1 MLLALFNII
10 EWVLDIAWWVIVI
23 QFILSW
29 LVYFRVINVHSP
41 QVRSFILAIDRLT
54 EPLYRPIRRVLPDFG
69 GLDFS
74 PMVVLLV
81 ITLLMYKVVPPIFA
95 SLGAFGP

>member
-1 MLLALFNII
+1 MLLALYNII
-10 EWVLDIAWWVIVI
+10 EWLLDIAWWIIVI
-23 QFILSW
+23 QFVMSW
-29 LVYFRVINVHSP
+29 LIVLKVINTYNP
-41 QVRSFILAIDRLT
+41 GVRGFIAALERMT

-81 ITLLMYKVVPPIFA
+81 ISLLMYKVVPPIFA
-95 SLGAFGP
+95 SLGAFTP